1 MAHTI
6 YENFVLENKMEDLLT
21 TAVDMN
27 AYMTAD
33 TSLTENAGMK
43 KKVNTYT
50 ATGNVQ
56 ELGMGE
62 GNTEDIEVSFITN
75 EYEVGTTQGRTYYY
89 DEQEMTDPY
98 AIDVAL
104 KGLADIMTNDLTAK
118 AIGEFKKATMVQYGA
133 TWVFDDIVDA
143 IAKMNLEKEEGLFLL
158 INPAQQAAFR
168 KNLKDD
174 LKYVEGFVR
183 AGYIGTVCGVPVIIS
198 KAVPVGEAYL
208 ATREA
213 ITCFIKKGNE
223 IEQERDANTRKNTI
237 FARKV
242 MLVALTNATKVVR
255 LSAKADPT
263 TGYTALD
270 SAPEAW
276 STTFTTYYE
285 LDTSTDTMKHLSG
298 SVAPTFVAGKYFSK
312 N

>member
-133 TWVFDDIVDA
+133 TWIFDNFVDA

-213 ITCFIKKGNE
+213 IHCFIKKGNE

-263 TGYTALD
+263 TGYTALNA
-270 SAPEAW
+270 APEAW

-285 LDTSTDTMKHLSG
+285 LDTATDTMKRLTG

>member
-6 YENFVLENKMEDLLT
+6 YDNFVLENKMEDLLT

-133 TWVFDDIVDA
+133 TWIFDNIVDA

-263 TGYTALD
+263 TGYTVL
-270 SAPEAW
+270 SVAPATW
-276 STTFTTYYE
+276 NSTFTTYYE
-285 LDTSTDTMKHLSG
+285 LDAATDTMKQLTG

>member
-98 AIDVAL
+98 AVDVAL

-133 TWVFDDIVDA
+133 TWVFDNIVDA

-263 TGYTALD
+263 TGYTALNA
-270 SAPEAW
+270 APEAW

-285 LDTSTDTMKHLSG
+285 LDTSTDTMKRLTG

>member
-198 KAVPVGEAYL
+198 KAVPVDEAYL

-263 TGYTALD
+263 TGYTALNT
-270 SAPEAW
+270 APEAW

-285 LDTSTDTMKHLSG
+285 LDTATDTMKKLTG

>member
-133 TWVFDDIVDA
+133 TWVFDNIVDA

-263 TGYTALD
+263 TGYTALNA
-270 SAPEAW
+270 APEAW

-285 LDTSTDTMKHLSG
+285 LDTSTDTMKRLTG

>member
-133 TWVFDDIVDA
+133 TWIFDNIVDA

-270 SAPEAW
+270 AAPEAW

-285 LDTSTDTMKHLSG
+285 LDTSTDTMKRLTG

>member
-133 TWVFDDIVDA
+133 TWIFDNIVDA

-263 TGYTALD
+263 TGYTAL
-270 SAPEAW
+270 SAAPEAW

-285 LDTSTDTMKHLSG
+285 LDTSTDTMKRLTG

>member
-104 KGLADIMTNDLTAK
+104 KRLADIMTNDLTAK

-133 TWVFDDIVDA
+133 TWVFDNIVDA

-263 TGYTALD
+263 TGYTALNA
-270 SAPEAW
+270 APEAW

>member
-118 AIGEFKKATMVQYGA
+118 AIAEFKKATMVQYGA
-133 TWVFDDIVDA
+133 TWIFDNIVDA

-263 TGYTALD
+263 TGYTALNA
-270 SAPEAW
+270 APEAW

-285 LDTSTDTMKHLSG
+285 LDTSTDTMKRLTG

>member
-118 AIGEFKKATMVQYGA
+118 AIAEFKKATMVQYGA
-133 TWVFDDIVDA
+133 TWIFDNIVDA

-242 MLVALTNATKVVR
+242 MLVTLTNATKVVR

-263 TGYTALD
+263 TGYTALNT
-270 SAPEAW
+270 APEAW

>member
-133 TWVFDDIVDA
+133 TWIFDNIVDA

-198 KAVPVGEAYL
+198 KAVPVDEAYL

-263 TGYTALD
+263 TGYTALNT
-270 SAPEAW
+270 APEAW

-285 LDTSTDTMKHLSG
+285 LDTATDTMKKLTG

>member
-62 GNTEDIEVSFITN
+62 GNTEDIEVSFTTN

-104 KGLADIMTNDLTAK
+104 KGLADIMTNDLTSK

-263 TGYTALD
+263 TGYTALNA
-270 SAPEAW
+270 APEAW

-285 LDTSTDTMKHLSG
+285 LDTSTDTMKRLSG

>member
-133 TWVFDDIVDA
+133 TWIFDNIVDA

-263 TGYTALD
+263 TGYTALNA
-270 SAPEAW
+270 APEAW

-285 LDTSTDTMKHLSG
+285 LDTSTDTMKLLTG

>member
-62 GNTEDIEVSFITN
+62 GNTEDIEVSFTTN

-104 KGLADIMTNDLTAK
+104 KGLADIMTNDLTSK

-263 TGYTALD
+263 TGYTALNA
-270 SAPEAW
+270 APEAW

-285 LDTSTDTMKHLSG
+285 LDTATDTMKRLSG

>member
-263 TGYTALD
+263 TGYTALNA
-270 SAPEAW
+270 APEAW

-285 LDTSTDTMKHLSG
+285 LDTSTDTMKRLTG

>member
-104 KGLADIMTNDLTAK
+104 KGLADIMTNDLTSK

-255 LSAKADPT
+255 LRAKADPT
-263 TGYTALD
+263 IGYTALNA
-270 SAPEAW
+270 APEAW

-285 LDTSTDTMKHLSG
+285 LDTSTDTMKRLTG

>member
-62 GNTEDIEVSFITN
+62 GNTEDIEVSFTTN

-133 TWVFDDIVDA
+133 TWVFDNIVDA

-263 TGYTALD
+263 TGYTALNA
-270 SAPEAW
+270 APEAW

-285 LDTSTDTMKHLSG
+285 LDTSTDTMKRLTG

>member
-6 YENFVLENKMEDLLT
+6 YDNFVLENKMEDLLT

-118 AIGEFKKATMVQYGA
+118 AIAEFKKATMVQYGA
-133 TWVFDDIVDA
+133 TWVFDNIVDA

-263 TGYTALD
+263 TGYTALNA
-270 SAPEAW
+270 APEAW

-285 LDTSTDTMKHLSG
+285 LDTSTDTMKRLTG

>member
-133 TWVFDDIVDA
+133 TWIFDNIVDA

-198 KAVPVGEAYL
+198 KAVPVDEAYL

-263 TGYTALD
+263 TGYTALNV
-270 SAPEAW
+270 APEAW

-285 LDTSTDTMKHLSG
+285 LDTATDTMKKLTG

>member
-62 GNTEDIEVSFITN
+62 GNTEDIEVSFTTN

-133 TWVFDDIVDA
+133 TWVFDNIVDA

-263 TGYTALD
+263 TGYTALNT
-270 SAPEAW
+270 APEAW

-285 LDTSTDTMKHLSG
+285 LDTSTDTMKRLTG

>member
-62 GNTEDIEVSFITN
+62 GNTEDIEVSFTTN

-263 TGYTALD
+263 TGYTALNA
-270 SAPEAW
+270 APEAW

-285 LDTSTDTMKHLSG
+285 LDTSTDTMKRLTG

>member
-89 DEQEMTDPY
+89 DEQEMTDP
-98 AIDVAL
+98 
-104 KGLADIMTNDLTAK
+104 
-118 AIGEFKKATMVQYGA
+118 
-133 TWVFDDIVDA
+133 
-143 IAKMNLEKEEGLFLL
+143 
-158 INPAQQAAFR
+158 
-168 KNLKDD
+168 
-174 LKYVEGFVR
+174 
-183 AGYIGTVCGVPVIIS
+183 
-198 KAVPVGEAYL
+198 
-208 ATREA
+208 
-213 ITCFIKKGNE
+213 
-223 IEQERDANTRKNTI
+223 
-237 FARKV
+237 
-242 MLVALTNATKVVR
+242 
-255 LSAKADPT
+255 
-263 TGYTALD
+263 
-270 SAPEAW
+270 
-276 STTFTTYYE
+276 
-285 LDTSTDTMKHLSG
+285 
-298 SVAPTFVAGKYFSK
+298 
-312 N
+312 

>member
-133 TWVFDDIVDA
+133 TWIFDNIVDA

-263 TGYTALD
+263 TGYTALNA
-270 SAPEAW
+270 APGTW

-285 LDTSTDTMKHLSG
+285 LDTSTDTMKHLTG

>member
-133 TWVFDDIVDA
+133 TWIFDNIVDA

-263 TGYTALD
+263 TGYTALNA
-270 SAPEAW
+270 APEAW

-285 LDTSTDTMKHLSG
+285 LDTSTDTMKHLTG

>member
-198 KAVPVGEAYL
+198 KAVPVDEAYL

-263 TGYTALD
+263 TGYTALNV
-270 SAPEAW
+270 APEAW

-285 LDTSTDTMKHLSG
+285 LDTATDTMKKLTG

>member
-118 AIGEFKKATMVQYGA
+118 AINEFKKSY
-133 TWVFDDIVDA
+133 
-143 IAKMNLEKEEGLFLL
+143 
-158 INPAQQAAFR
+158 
-168 KNLKDD
+168 
-174 LKYVEGFVR
+174 
-183 AGYIGTVCGVPVIIS
+183 
-198 KAVPVGEAYL
+198 
-208 ATREA
+208 
-213 ITCFIKKGNE
+213 
-223 IEQERDANTRKNTI
+223 
-237 FARKV
+237 
-242 MLVALTNATKVVR
+242 
-255 LSAKADPT
+255 
-263 TGYTALD
+263 
-270 SAPEAW
+270 
-276 STTFTTYYE
+276 
-285 LDTSTDTMKHLSG
+285 HG
-298 SVAPTFVAGKYFSK
+298 SVWCNLDF
-312 N
+312 

>member
-62 GNTEDIEVSFITN
+62 GNTEDIEVSFTTN

-133 TWVFDDIVDA
+133 TWVFDNIVDA

-198 KAVPVGEAYL
+198 KAVPIGEAYL

-263 TGYTALD
+263 TGYTALNA
-270 SAPEAW
+270 APEAW

-285 LDTSTDTMKHLSG
+285 LDTSTDTMKHLTG

>member
-270 SAPEAW
+270 AAPEAW

-285 LDTSTDTMKHLSG
+285 LDTSTDTMKRLTG

>member
-118 AIGEFKKATMVQYGA
+118 AIAEFKKATMVQYGA
-133 TWVFDDIVDA
+133 TWIFDNIVDA

-263 TGYTALD
+263 TGYTALNT
-270 SAPEAW
+270 APEAW

>member
-104 KGLADIMTNDLTAK
+104 KGLADIMTNDLTSK

-263 TGYTALD
+263 TGYTALNA
-270 SAPEAW
+270 APEAW

-285 LDTSTDTMKHLSG
+285 LDTSTDTMKRLTG

>member
-133 TWVFDDIVDA
+133 TWVFDNIVDA

-263 TGYTALD
+263 TGYTALNA
-270 SAPEAW
+270 APEAW

>member
-143 IAKMNLEKEEGLFLL
+143 IAKMNLEKQEGLFLL

-263 TGYTALD
+263 TGYTALNT
-270 SAPEAW
+270 APEAW

-285 LDTSTDTMKHLSG
+285 LDTATDTMKKLTG

>member
-98 AIDVAL
+98 AVDVAL
-104 KGLADIMTNDLTAK
+104 KGLADTMTNDLTAK

-133 TWVFDDIVDA
+133 TWIFDNIVDA

-198 KAVPVGEAYL
+198 KAVPAGEAYL

-263 TGYTALD
+263 AGYTVLNT
-270 SAPEAW
+270 APATW
-276 STTFTTYYE
+276 ATTFTSYYE
-285 LDTSTDTMKHLSG
+285 LDATTDTMKQLTG

>member
-133 TWVFDDIVDA
+133 TWIFDNIVDA

-263 TGYTALD
+263 TGYTALNA
-270 SAPEAW
+270 APEAW